1 MTTFGFHMPCWP
13 NLLVEFVDEWNLV
26 EFGDE

>member
-1 MTTFGFHMPCWP
+1 MTTFGFHMSCWST
-13 NLLVEFVDEWNLV
+13 LLVEFVDEWNLA